1 MERIF
6 YESIGAKQSMSQKWD
21 QLNKLMNDM
30 RIEQIKENTSFQKS
44 TSDMI
49 NKLNEATVSNQEF
62 KDKITVKVEEFSD
75 RIVKEENVG
84 LENVEGIDDLNTKN
98 TQQIMNNLNQI
109 NDKNTL
115 FANQT
120 KALIT
125 QSEEFLAKELK
136 ESIQMNDDVIKT
148 TDKQLNA
155 KRIAVTEMSEK
166 LTDELEEEKA
176 LVSSINENIENITE
190 CVSDKT
196 SEMIRMATTMQN
208 SYVREIDHRFKDFE
222 KFVKNDLIKDIPT
235 GTTPQKTQYC
245 YPRDLVQTSPHERIL
260 ERFRQTLDANDA
272 INISL
277 PEETD
282 SEFLSDC
289 SNISE
294 HSSSSVM
301 SNANN
306 ENIKPLTTNT
316 KGTKARFGLKVKS
329 NSDLKTQLECDP
341 IDALDKKITSNCN
354 KDNTKKVSLNVS
366 TKPMPL
372 KTNYTN

>member
-1 MERIF
+1 MERIL

-30 RIEQIKENTSFQKS
+30 RIEQIKENTSFQNS
-44 TSDMI
+44 TSDII
-49 NKLNEATVSNQEF
+49 NKLNEATVSNQQF
-62 KDKITVKVEEFSD
+62 NDKITVKVDEFSD
-75 RIVKEENVG
+75 RIVSEEKVG
-84 LENVEGIDDLNTKN
+84 LDNVEGIDGLNTKN
-98 TQQIMNNLNQI
+98 TQQIMDNLNQI
-109 NDKNTL
+109 NAKNTL
-115 FANQT
+115 FANET

-155 KRIAVTEMSEK
+155 KRIAVTEMSQK
-166 LTDELEEEKA
+166 LTNELEEQKV
-176 LVSSINENIENITE
+176 LVSGINENIENITE
-190 CVSDKT
+190 CVSDKA

-235 GTTPQKTQYC
+235 GTTPQKTEYT

-260 ERFRQTLDANDA
+260 ERFRLTLDANDA

-282 SEFLSDC
+282 YEFLSDC

-294 HSSSSVM
+294 HSSSSVT

-306 ENIKPLTTNT
+306 ENIKPLTTKGT
-316 KGTKARFGLKVKS
+316 KGTKARIGLKMKS
-329 NSDLKTQLECDP
+329 NPDLKTQLECDP
-341 IDALDKKITSNCN
+341 MDALDKKITSNCN
-354 KDNTKKVSLNVS
+354 KDNTKKSLNVS